1 MATPVDNHPRPSLH
15 PLWSSQYNLG
25 GFPRSA
31 GRPSAPSSYYSP
43 SDRSPKSLPMPVFPS
58 DDGSMRQHERAM
70 VDRLGHRTH
79 RAQRVDLSPPK
90 SANRPRP
97 LSPLAEHSASNTRRY
112 SAAAPISRP
121 GPPPLAT
128 PVSPPATSNRR
139 QTLASETRSMLL
151 AGLGEEVQRRQSVA
165 GASYFARS
173 KDAEKRLH
181 LEQLR
186 AWGHVYLGDAKTSDV
201 FVQAVALRRQ
211 SDASTNSDLSA
222 GDSSPPHM
230 PPTPTTPSHQ
240 TSIRARVR
248 PRALERKPFLIQRT
262 FDIEQLRS
270 TVPDPLPSSPPAD
283 HRRRPSLQSLKTAP
297 LPNVSSPRPSAARR
311 RSSSAALNPLPYSRG
326 LKPGDLRA
334 APSRG
339 ATTMPIRK
347 SPIRPNLAPG
357 VGSSYCLWSHYDGR
371 RYRSATAPSR
381 GLAQHSRL
389 RVYRTRRRD
398 GSGER
403 KHTIPCWKSLTP
415 TTDLPC
421 LLSRLTTLLLL
432 FPSSAFILTPSF

>member
-25 GFPRSA
+25 GFPRSP

-70 VDRLGHRTH
+70 VDRLGHRIRQAPH
-79 RAQRVDLSPPK
+79 VDLSPPK

-112 SAAAPISRP
+112 SAAAPISPRRP
-121 GPPPLAT
+121 GPPPSAA

-139 QTLASETRSMLL
+139 QTLASETRSMLF

-165 GASYFARS
+165 GTSYFARS

-211 SDASTNSDLSA
+211 SDASTDSDLSTD
-222 GDSSPPHM
+222 GSSPSRM

-270 TVPDPLPSSPPAD
+270 TVPDPLPSSPPLD

-326 LKPGDLRA
+326 LKSGDARI

-339 ATTMPIRK
+339 ATTMPIHLQYART
-347 SPIRPNLAPG
+347 SLPVLAALI
-357 VGSSYCLWSHYDGR
+357 V
-371 RYRSATAPSR
+371 
-381 GLAQHSRL
+381 
-389 RVYRTRRRD
+389 
-398 GSGER
+398 SG
-403 KHTIPCWKSLTP
+403 HI
-415 TTDLPC
+415 TTGDVIDLP
-421 LLSRLTTLLLL
+421 LPHPEAW
-432 FPSSAFILTPSF
+432 PSTVAYVYTGQGEVTDAVRENILYLAGKV

>member
-25 GFPRSA
+25 GFPRSP

-58 DDGSMRQHERAM
+58 DDGFMRQHERAM
-70 VDRLGHRTH
+70 VDRLGHRIRQAPH
-79 RAQRVDLSPPK
+79 VDLSPPK
-90 SANRPRP
+90 STNRPRP
-97 LSPLAEHSASNTRRY
+97 LSHLAEHSGSNTRRY
-112 SAAAPISRP
+112 SAAAPISPRRP
-121 GPPPLAT
+121 GPPPSAA
-128 PVSPPATSNRR
+128 PISPPATSNRR

-165 GASYFARS
+165 GTSYFARS

-211 SDASTNSDLSA
+211 SDASTDSDLSTD
-222 GDSSPPHM
+222 GSSPSRM

-270 TVPDPLPSSPPAD
+270 TVPDPLPSSPPLD

-326 LKPGDLRA
+326 LKSGDARI

-339 ATTMPIRK
+339 ATTMPIHLQYART
-347 SPIRPNLAPG
+347 SLPVLAALI
-357 VGSSYCLWSHYDGR
+357 V
-371 RYRSATAPSR
+371 
-381 GLAQHSRL
+381 
-389 RVYRTRRRD
+389 
-398 GSGER
+398 SG
-403 KHTIPCWKSLTP
+403 HI
-415 TTDLPC
+415 TTGDVIDLP
-421 LLSRLTTLLLL
+421 LPHPEAW
-432 FPSSAFILTPSF
+432 PSTVAYVYTGQGEVTDAVRENILYLAGKV

>member
-31 GRPSAPSSYYSP
+31 GRPSAPNSYYSP
-43 SDRSPKSLPMPVFPS
+43 SDRSPKSLPTPVFPS
-58 DDGSMRQHERAM
+58 NDGSMRQHERAM
-70 VDRLGHRTH
+70 VDRLGHRI
-79 RAQRVDLSPPK
+79 RQSQPADLTPPK
-90 SANRPRP
+90 SAARPRP
-97 LSPLAEHSASNTRRY
+97 LSPLAGHPARDARRY
-112 SAAAPISRP
+112 SATAPISPRRP
-121 GPPPLAT
+121 GPPPPAT
-128 PVSPPATSNRR
+128 PGSPPTVASHRR
-139 QTLASETRSMLL
+139 QTLAAETRSMLL

-165 GASYFARS
+165 GAGYFARS

-186 AWGHVYLGDAKTSDV
+186 AWGRVYLGDAKTSDV

-211 SDASTNSDLSA
+211 SDASTGSENST
-222 GDSSPPHM
+222 GDSSPPRM

-240 TSIRARVR
+240 TAIRARVR
-248 PRALERKPFLIQRT
+248 PKALERKPFLIQRT

-283 HRRRPSLQSLKTAP
+283 QRRRPSLQTLKTSP

-326 LKPGDLRA
+326 LKSGDARV

-339 ATTMPIRK
+339 ATTMPIHLQYAR
-347 SPIRPNLAPG
+347 SSLPVLAALI
-357 VGSSYCLWSHYDGR
+357 V
-371 RYRSATAPSR
+371 
-381 GLAQHSRL
+381 
-389 RVYRTRRRD
+389 
-398 GSGER
+398 SG
-403 KHTIPCWKSLTP
+403 HI
-415 TTDLPC
+415 TTGDVIDLP
-421 LLSRLTTLLLL
+421 LPHPEAWANTVAYVYTGQGEVTDAVREN
-432 FPSSAFILTPSF
+432 ILYLAGKV